1 MTSDRDCFGQAGY
14 LATDTSNM
22 SEAEMTKALDSF
34 LAQVERRALAMA
46 RVAVGEEADAMDIVQ
61 DAMMQLVKNYPRHPA
76 GEWRALFYRILH
88 NRINDFFRR
97 KKVRDKVIAWL
108 PGSRQLEDDNQID
121 PIELSPGEHI
131 HEPDINM
138 ERQQNLEQISAAVTT
153 LPKRQREAFMLRC
166 WEGFST
172 AETAI
177 VMQCSEGS
185 VKTHYSRAMTAL
197 RILLENIS
205 FEDPEP

>member
-1 MTSDRDCFGQAGY
+1 MTGDRNLFGEAGY
-14 LATDTSNM
+14 LTRDTSEM
-22 SEAEMTKALDSF
+22 AEADMTKALDSF
-34 LAQVERRALAMA
+34 LAQVERRAFSMA
-46 RVAVGEEADAMDIVQ
+46 RVAVREEADALDIVQ
-61 DAMMQLVKNYPRHPA
+61 DAMMQLVKNYAQHPKS
-76 GEWRALFYRILH
+76 EWRAIFYRILH

-108 PGSRQLEDDNQID
+108 PGSRQLEDDKEANPID
-121 PIELSPGEHI
+121 LSIGGRI
-131 HEPDINM
+131 YEPDVHM
-138 ERQQNLEQISAAVTT
+138 EREQNLALISDAVGT

-185 VKTHYSRAMTAL
+185 VKTHYSRAMHAL
-197 RILLENIS
+197 RKLLENIS
-205 FEDPEP
+205 FEDLEP

>member
-1 MTSDRDCFGQAGY
+1 M
-14 LATDTSNM
+14 
-22 SEAEMTKALDSF
+22 
-34 LAQVERRALAMA
+34 
-46 RVAVGEEADAMDIVQ
+46 
-61 DAMMQLVKNYPRHPA
+61 
-76 GEWRALFYRILH
+76 
-88 NRINDFFRR
+88 
-97 KKVRDKVIAWL
+97 IAWL